1 MAPRVQKIARQP
13 RNDRICPPITAPSMG
28 TIEVH
33 AIISDMARAAGSRE
47 SGVKGESSASRM
59 SSTGVSGGR
68 LASEV
73 GAMGAFIA
81 AGLAA
86 NPGRVPC
93 YKRAMTSLPDMTE
106 MQIRR
111 YARHIVLAEIG
122 GTGQARLI
130 AAKVLV
136 VGAGGPGA
144 PLLQYLS
151 AAGIRNL
158 GVIDDDPVD
167 LSHLQR

>member
-1 MAPRVQKIARQP
+1 MKAESVSWMSPTVPPRSTA
-13 RNDRICPPITAPSMG
+13 ITGSAGRYMSM
-28 TIEVH
+28 
-33 AIISDMARAAGSRE
+33 E
-47 SGVKGESSASRM
+47 SGVKAESRANRI
-59 SSTGVSGGR
+59 SSTGVSRGR
-68 LASEV
+68 LSSEV

-86 NPGRVPC
+86 NPCRVPC

-136 VGAGGPGA
+136 RSEEHTSELQSPDHLVCR
-144 PLLQYLS
+144 LLLEKKKKKGRFLS
-151 AAGIRNL
+151 GRTTVHRA
-158 GVIDDDPVD
+158 
-167 LSHLQR
+167 